1 MRRKDMKRQS
11 AEEYARERG
20 RAKESPKEEMDR
32 LIKKAAAIAK
42 ENGVSFI
49 SGAVSGTR
57 SGLVTVGDASELLTI
72 SFLITANVA
81 VSAGIPVEKLVE
93 KSEIIF
99 EEMYEKA
106 RRLHEEDDRR

>member
-1 MRRKDMKRQS
+1 MKRQS

-42 ENGVSFI
+42 ENDISFI
-49 SGAVSGTR
+49 SGTR

-72 SFLITANVA
+72 SFLITANIA
-81 VSAGIPVEKLVE
+81 VSAGIPVEKLME
-93 KSEIIF
+93 KSGIVF
-99 EEMYEKA
+99 EEMYKKA

>member
-1 MRRKDMKRQS
+1 MHEREAEQKRARKRKWI
-11 AEEYARERG
+11 A
-20 RAKESPKEEMDR
+20 
-32 LIKKAAAIAK
+32 LLKKAAAIAK
-42 ENGVSFI
+42 ENGISFI

-106 RRLHEEDDRR
+106 RRLHEGDDRR